1 MDILLIV
8 IGTLFILAGLVGS
21 LLPVLP
27 GPPLSYV
34 GLLLLQFTSAAP
46 FGAWFFVIWL
56 LIVIAVML
64 VDNLVPVYG
73 TKKYGGT
80 PYGIWGSIVGLVA
93 GAFFF
98 PPVGMIV
105 GPLLGAYLGELAGG
119 KSSDQAY
126 TAAMGSFLG
135 FLAGTLIKLIAS
147 GIMAYYFFVN
157 I

>member
-8 IGTLFILAGLVGS
+8 IGTLFILSGLVGS

-46 FGAWFFVIWL
+46 FDTWFFVIWL

-64 VDNLVPVYG
+64 VDNFVPVYG

-80 PYGIWGSIVGLVA
+80 PYGIWGSVVGLVA
-93 GAFFF
+93 GVFFF

-119 KSSDQAY
+119 KSFDQAY

-135 FLAGTLIKLIAS
+135 LLAGTLIKLMAS
-147 GIMAYYFFVN
+147 GIMAFYFFAN